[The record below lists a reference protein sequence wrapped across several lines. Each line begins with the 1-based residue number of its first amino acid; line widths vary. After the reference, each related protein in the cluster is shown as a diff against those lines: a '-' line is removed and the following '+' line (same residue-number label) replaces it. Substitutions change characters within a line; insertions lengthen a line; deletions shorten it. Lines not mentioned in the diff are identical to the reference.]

1 MNKIKV
7 LIFFLVLFNVFI
19 GRAEEIQVISKL
31 VSENGKTYVKVNDVP
46 FPFFGAQ
53 IRLDALLNC
62 DKLTINQVEAYF
74 IKATELGINCVQ
86 IPIYW
91 KLIESKQ
98 DVFTFEVVDRIL
110 EFANKYNMKIEVL
123 WFSTNMCGDSF
134 SYLVPSY
141 VLYPAEKRF
150 LRNNEGSFWNYY
162 GFQYSL
168 ILDDEWILERETNA
182 VKRLMDHIGDWDKA
196 NGLHHPVI
204 AAQIHNEP
212 DGFARWRFNQFNIRY
227 RDGHPFTKEDAWDM
241 TLHALNAVGNAVK
254 ESKYRVL
261 TRTNIITKDGLR
273 NFPEVDG
280 ANPVD
285 VFHLDGIDFVSYDP
299 YVNSLD
305 MIKSNTMDFTSIEG
319 NYALIAENK
328 GTYENTASLILTA
341 AALGSGYNIYD
352 LATSKFF
359 IDNTSPDFRDQIDHG
374 IYTWDLKDKNHTAS
388 VKSILRGLTAAAPD
402 VARTP
407 PVDFAA
413 FNITSQYPQ
422 QIKTQTINSTRITV
436 SFSTT
441 KGALG
446 FALTCEE
453 YLLLYATD
461 EAIFDLSN
469 GIFNDV
475 IKGRYN
481 QEGNFQ
487 VTGDAQLLDGHL
499 LHAEKEVLYKIN
511 FTSNKTL
518 ASTTIQNIG
527 TVVNDEAN
535 EVLILNFED
544 EDETNEIIAHLHTHD
559 WQTNPAYTRDL
570 FTLNSNKTGVNQTAR
585 CASFSG
591 YYSNNEWWYGLDIVL
606 KKPVILTPEMKF
618 VHAAIMTNRTDSDLN
633 RGLILLNSSGGSI
646 VENWQSV
653 SSEWRDYVF
662 PIPETATEIKEFRF
676 MFNHQ
681 KAGQITYLDEII
693 ISNDPKPRSLI
704 TGTLNIVKEKT
715 LTAYVI
721 GKNINIFTPLT
732 KSTINIYDVM
742 GKKIFSEFTDGKKK
756 SILVKTPGVYLIVC
770 DSEMIKVIV
779 S

>member
-1 MNKIKV
+1 MKA
-7 LIFFLVLFNVFI
+7 LVLFFVLFFNVFI
-19 GRAEEIQVISKL
+19 GRAEKITVISKL

-46 FPFFGAQ
+46 FPFLGAQ

-62 DKLTINQVEAYF
+62 DKLTIDQVEAYF

-86 IPIYW
+86 IPFFW
-91 KLIESKQ
+91 KLIESQQ
-98 DVFTFEVVDRIL
+98 DVFTFEIVDKIL
-110 EFANKYNMKIEVL
+110 EFANKYNIKIEVL
-123 WFSTNMCGDSF
+123 WFSTNMIGDSF

-141 VLYPAEKRF
+141 VLYPTEKRF

-168 ILDDEWILERETNA
+168 ILNDEWILERETNA
-182 VKRLMDHIGDWDKA
+182 VKRLMNHIGDWDEA

-204 AAQIHNEP
+204 AVQVHNEP
-212 DGFARWRFNQFNIRY
+212 DGFARWRFDQLNIRY
-227 RDGHPFTKEDAWDM
+227 RDGRPFTKEDAWEM

-273 NFPEVDG
+273 DFPEVCG
-280 ANPVD
+280 ANPLD
-285 VFHLDGIDFVSYDP
+285 VFQLDGIDFVSYDP

-305 MIKSNTMDFTSIEG
+305 VIKSNTLDFTSIEG

-328 GTYENTASLILTA
+328 GTYENTASLILA
-341 AALGSGYNIYD
+341 ATALGSGYNIYD

-359 IDNTSPDFRDQIDHG
+359 IDNTSPDFVDQIDHG
-374 IYTWDLKDKNHTAS
+374 IYTWDLKDKNHTAA
-388 VKSILRGLTAAAPD
+388 VKSILKGLTAAAPD
-402 VARTP
+402 VARTR

-446 FALTCEE
+446 FALTGED

-475 IKGRYN
+475 VEGRYN
-481 QEGNFQ
+481 REGNFQ
-487 VTGDAQLLDGHL
+487 VTGDARLIDNHL
-499 LHAEKEVLYKIN
+499 LHARKEVLYKIN
-511 FTSNKTL
+511 FVSDKTL
-518 ASTTIQNIG
+518 TSTTIQNIG
-527 TVVNDEAN
+527 TVASEVN
-535 EVLILNFED
+535 EVPILNFED

-570 FTLNSNKTGVNQTAR
+570 FTLNPNKTGVNQTAK

-618 VHAAIMTNRTDSDLN
+618 VHAAIMTNRTDLDLN

-646 VENWQSV
+646 VENWQYV
-653 SSEWRDYVF
+653 SSEWEDYVF
-662 PIPETATEIKEFRF
+662 PIPETATEIQEFRF
-676 MFNHQ
+676 MFNH
-681 KAGQITYLDEII
+681 KKTGQITYLDEIT

-704 TGTLNIVKEKT
+704 TETLNPVKEKT
-715 LTAYVI
+715 LSAYVN
-721 GKNINIFTPLT
+721 GKIISIYTPLT
-732 KSTINIYDVM
+732 KSIINVYDIM
-742 GKKIFSEFTDGKKK
+742 GKRIFSEFADGKKK
-756 SILVKTPGVYLIVC
+756 VNFCKCSRCLLDCV
-770 DSEMIKVIV
+770 
-779 S
+779 